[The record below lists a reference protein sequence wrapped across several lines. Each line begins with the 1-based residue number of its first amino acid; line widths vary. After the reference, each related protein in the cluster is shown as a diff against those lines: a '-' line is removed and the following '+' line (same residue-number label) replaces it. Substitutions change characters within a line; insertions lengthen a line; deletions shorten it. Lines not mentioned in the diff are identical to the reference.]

1 MITIEALCVRVGN
14 VSTVE
19 IQHWIDSAWL
29 RPAGEPGAYVFDDID
44 VARARLIAELT
55 GELGIGED
63 GMPVVLSLL
72 DQLYDARRQMLRL
85 RAALDRPQAADLRAR
100 LSMLLGVSDDARG

>member
-1 MITIEALCVRVGN
+1 MITIETLCVQAGN
-14 VSTVE
+14 VSVVE
-19 IQHWIDSAWL
+19 VQHWIDSAWL
-29 RPAGEPGAYVFDDID
+29 RPEGEPGAYVFHDID

-72 DQLYDARRQMLRL
+72 DQLYDARRQMLHL
-85 RAALDRPQAADLRAR
+85 RAALDSPQAADLRTR
-100 LSMLLGVSDDARG
+100 LLTLLDVQEKGRG

>member
-1 MITIEALCVRVGN
+1 MITIEALCLRVGN
-14 VSTVE
+14 VSVVDV
-19 IQHWIDSAWL
+19 QHWIDSAWL
-29 RPAGEPGAYVFDDID
+29 RPEGEPGAYVFQDID

-85 RAALDRPQAADLRAR
+85 RAALERPQAAELRTS
-100 LSMLLGVSDDARG
+100 LFSLLGVADEGRG

>member
-1 MITIEALCVRVGN
+1 MITIETLCVRVGN
-14 VSTVE
+14 VSTVD

-29 RPAGEPGAYVFDDID
+29 RPEGEPGAYVFHDID

-55 GELGIGED
+55 GDLGIGDD

-72 DQLYDARRQMLRL
+72 DQLYDARREMLRL
-85 RAALDRPQAADLRAR
+85 REVLDRPQAAELRAR
-100 LSMLLGVSDDARG
+100 LLTLLSAPGEGRS